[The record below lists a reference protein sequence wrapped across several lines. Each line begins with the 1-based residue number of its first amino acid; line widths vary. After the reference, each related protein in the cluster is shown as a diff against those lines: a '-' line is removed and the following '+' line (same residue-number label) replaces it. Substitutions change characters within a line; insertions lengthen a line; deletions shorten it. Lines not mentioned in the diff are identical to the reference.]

1 MVVVNW
7 LSIKEKERKRK
18 EGRGWNGRGWK
29 DETSK
34 EIYDSE
40 ALKNRE
46 AV

>member
-1 MVVVNW
+1 MNK
-7 LSIKEKERKRK
+7 LKDFQKIS
-18 EGRGWNGRGWK
+18 GRGWNGRGWK
-29 DETSK
+29 DETNK